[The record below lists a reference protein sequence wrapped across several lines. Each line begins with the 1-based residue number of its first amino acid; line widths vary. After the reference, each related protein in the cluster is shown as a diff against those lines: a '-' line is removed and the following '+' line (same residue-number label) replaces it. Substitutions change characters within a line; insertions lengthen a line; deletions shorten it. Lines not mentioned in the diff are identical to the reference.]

1 MIRIVRTPEGNV
13 EIDSGKKSTW
23 RVYLPESDQKAYEEQ
38 KSKKEMI
45 HKRKNPQE
53 EQERDDRQPEGN
65 EIDKTGK
72 KSGRGVYICQ
82 NPDCL
87 EKAYQE
93 HRLERSLKTKVSPDI
108 YEELRKDLE

>member
-1 MIRIVRTPEGNV
+1 M
-13 EIDSGKKSTW
+13 KKKKVSL
-23 RVYLPESDQKAYEEQ
+23 RVCAGCQEQ

-45 HKRKNPQE
+45 RVV
-53 EQERDDRQPEGN
+53 RTPEGIV

-87 EKAYQE
+87 EKAYKE
-93 HRLERSLKTKVSPDI
+93 HRLERSLKTKVSDDI
-108 YEELRKDLE
+108 YESLRQELS

>member
-1 MIRIVRTPEGNV
+1 M
-13 EIDSGKKSTW
+13 KKKKVPL
-23 RVYLPESDQKAYEEQ
+23 RVCAGCQEQ

-45 HKRKNPQE
+45 RVV
-53 EQERDDRQPEGN
+53 RTPEGIV

-87 EKAYQE
+87 EKAYKEQ
-93 HRLERSLKTKVSPDI
+93 RLERSLKTKVSDDI
-108 YEELRKDLE
+108 YESLRQELS

>member
-1 MIRIVRTPEGNV
+1 MKKKKIPLRVCAGCQEQKSKKEMIRIVRTPEGNV
-13 EIDSGKKSTW
+13 
-23 RVYLPESDQKAYEEQ
+23 
-38 KSKKEMI
+38 
-45 HKRKNPQE
+45 
-53 EQERDDRQPEGN
+53 

-87 EKAYQE
+87 EN
-93 HRLERSLKTKVSPDI
+93 RLERSLKTKVSPDI